1 MNEQISDSHLT
12 GEFLPDEFLPDE
24 RLTDELRKLYSN
36 SPDHAQA
43 LIEHRLEHEFSNLC
57 ASDKLKSLNKLSQ
70 NFQHSGADIESMEED
85 RLLEIFSI
93 LLGRNLSSDDLSS
106 GELLQRLAEA
116 LGTIFTLLNKIVKQ
130 IDDTFNGGN
139 TEGLTILS
147 RIQDHLKGDKDT
159 SSIERYLDQINQSFL
174 VAHKAFQ
181 YSGREIIK
189 TILDE
194 LDPEQIKAAG
204 GSRLLGKGKYFN
216 TFEEKYERCKKW
228 FDSERSTEDLLR
240 EFEKQIVKL
249 SKS

>member
-1 MNEQISDSHLT
+1 MNESISREH
-12 GEFLPDEFLPDE
+12 
-24 RLTDELRKLYSN
+24 LTDELRKIYSN
-36 SPDHAQA
+36 DPNDAQC
-43 LIEHRLEHEFSNLC
+43 LIEKRLEQEFSDFSTSEKMVSLDNLTK
-57 ASDKLKSLNKLSQ
+57 A
-70 NFQHSGADIESMEED
+70 FEHSVSDIENMGED
-85 RLLEIFSI
+85 QLLEIFSRLI
-93 LLGRNLSSDDLSS
+93 GRNLSSDDLLS

-116 LGTIFTLLNKIVKQ
+116 LGAIFTSLNKIVKQ

-139 TEGLTILS
+139 TEGITILS
-147 RIQDHLKGDKDT
+147 RVQDHMKRDKDT
-159 SSIERYLDQINQSFL
+159 SSIEIYLDQINQSFL

-181 YSGREIIK
+181 YSGREVIK